1 MKISRI
7 LIATILIATSY
18 PSALASSPCNARAS
32 QVWTQK
38 LTVEALADGPSCAQA
53 VVVLVIRNSKGDALW
68 IASSK
73 TSDIFT
79 FTQAPPANATAMTAS
94 LKQWITRDDRLQ
106 QTGALPEWKNGADGP
121 EAGEFPFYT
130 NEGVTRADYTQ
141 TRKANLPMFCYV
153 AGMESEACLVL
164 TKDGTIIKIGSQ
176 SFPG

>member
-1 MKISRI
+1 
-7 LIATILIATSY
+7 
-18 PSALASSPCNARAS
+18 
-32 QVWTQK
+32 
-38 LTVEALADGPSCAQA
+38 
-53 VVVLVIRNSKGDALW
+53 
-68 IASSK
+68 
-73 TSDIFT
+73 
-79 FTQAPPANATAMTAS
+79 MTAS

-130 NEGVTRADYTQ
+130 NEGVKRDAYTQ